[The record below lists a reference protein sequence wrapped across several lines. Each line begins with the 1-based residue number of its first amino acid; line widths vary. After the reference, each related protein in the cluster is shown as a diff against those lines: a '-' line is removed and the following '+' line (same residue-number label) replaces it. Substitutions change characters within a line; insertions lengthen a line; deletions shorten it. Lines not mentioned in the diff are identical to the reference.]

1 MNFHPLTFPEKNQ
14 IIPKTEV
21 HKMAYNYNDAIRDDV
36 REYINDNVD
45 FSEWIDNRDGLEEQL
60 NDDLWTVDSVT
71 GNGSGSYW
79 FNSWKAEEALMHNLD
94 LLAEAV
100 DEFGGC
106 TDVLRD
112 GAEACDV
119 TIRCYLLPG
128 AISDVLDE
136 LEEEGTFTAPDSEE
150 EDATETA

>member
-1 MNFHPLTFPEKNQ
+1 MST
-14 IIPKTEV
+14 I
-21 HKMAYNYNDAIRDDV
+21 YDYNDAIRSDV
-36 REYINDNVD
+36 RDYIDSEID
-45 FSEWIDNRDGLEEQL
+45 FSEWIDDRNGLEEKL

-79 FNSWKAEEALMHNLD
+79 FNSWKAEEALMHNLG
-94 LLAEAV
+94 LLAEAIA
-100 DEFGGC
+100 EFGGC

-119 TIRCYLLPG
+119 TIRCYLLSG

-136 LEEEGTFTAPDSEE
+136 LEDEGAFTAPDEE
-150 EDATETA
+150 EDEAETA

>member
-1 MNFHPLTFPEKNQ
+1 MST
-14 IIPKTEV
+14 I
-21 HKMAYNYNDAIRDDV
+21 YDYNDAIRSDV
-36 REYINDNVD
+36 RDYIDSEID
-45 FSEWIDNRDGLEEQL
+45 FSEWIDDRNGLEEKL

-79 FNSWKAEEALMHNLD
+79 FNSWKAEEALMHNLG

-100 DEFGGC
+100 AEFGGC
-106 TDVLRD
+106 ADVLRD

-119 TIRCYLLPG
+119 TIRCYLLSG

-136 LEEEGTFTAPDSEE
+136 LEDEGAFTAPDEE
-150 EDATETA
+150 EDEAETA